1 MLLSIEEKFEVCKD
15 FFVENLCMKIA
26 IKVKKKKRRIVFNA
40 LELHVCNTR
49 ICIKTQKQFLMAI
62 NLWHF
67 VDIQAAR
74 RELERQRQMEWER
87 QRKEQLLSEKAR
99 EYEQLGSIKS
109 RASNLKCELESQV
122 CFA

>member
-1 MLLSIEEKFEVCKD
+1 M
-15 FFVENLCMKIA
+15 FVT
-26 IKVKKKKRRIVFNA
+26 
-40 LELHVCNTR
+40 H

-62 NLWHF
+62 ILWHF